1 VTTAT
6 AATPDIVELAGR
18 LRLGVTR
25 LARRLRQETDPG
37 ITPSL
42 LSALS
47 SIDREGRLTVGELCA
62 IEQVQPPTM
71 TRLVA
76 SLVDTGLVRRE
87 SDLSDR
93 RIAWLSCTP
102 DGARLLSRGRR
113 KKEAFLVRRL
123 RDLDPEERELLERA
137 VPVLERL
144 VGGSS

>member
-6 AATPDIVELAGR
+6 ADAPDVVELAGR

-25 LARRLRQETDPG
+25 LARRLRQEAEPG

-42 LSALS
+42 WSALS

-62 IEQVQPPTM
+62 LEQVQPPTM

-76 SLVDTGLVRRE
+76 SLVDAGLVRRE
-87 SDLSDR
+87 PDPSDR
-93 RIAWLSCTP
+93 RIAWLSCTHE
-102 DGARLLSRGRR
+102 GARVLSRSRR
-113 KKEAFLVRRL
+113 RKEAFLVRRL
-123 RDLDPEERELLERA
+123 RHLEPDERELLERA
-137 VPVLERL
+137 APILERL

>member
-1 VTTAT
+1 
-6 AATPDIVELAGR
+6 
-18 LRLGVTR
+18 
-25 LARRLRQETDPG
+25 
-37 ITPSL
+37 
-42 LSALS
+42 
-47 SIDREGRLTVGELCA
+47 
-62 IEQVQPPTM
+62 M

-87 SDLSDR
+87 PDLSDR